1 MDTKILD
8 LFKVAII
15 KAYKE
20 SDDYFNPT
28 EGRERSMVFR
38 IGHHLASDIEK
49 ELEVFVDVEATRCNG
64 TSKRDNNEAIVVPD
78 LVIHQR
84 GGKGY
89 FVAEFKCNR
98 KKTEKD
104 HDYAKLS
111 IFTLKNKPKYLKAC
125 CPSYEIGAFVYLG
138 NHIDDIR
145 ITLFENGE
153 VIRGMKDVSLHEI

>member
-8 LFKVAII
+8 FFKMAII

-20 SDDYFNPT
+20 SDDYFKPT

-38 IGHHLASDIEK
+38 VAHHLASDIEK
-49 ELEVFVDVEATRCNG
+49 ELEVFVDIEATRCNG
-64 TSKRDNNEAIVVPD
+64 RSKRDDNNAIVVPD

-84 GGKGY
+84 RGKGY

-98 KKTEKD
+98 KRAEKD

-125 CPSYEIGAFVYLG
+125 CPSYEMGAFVYLG

>member
-98 KKTEKD
+98 KKAEKD

-125 CPSYEIGAFVYLG
+125 CPTYEMGAFVYLG
-138 NHIDDIR
+138 NRIDDIR

-153 VIRGMKDVSLHEI
+153 VMRGLKDVPLHEI